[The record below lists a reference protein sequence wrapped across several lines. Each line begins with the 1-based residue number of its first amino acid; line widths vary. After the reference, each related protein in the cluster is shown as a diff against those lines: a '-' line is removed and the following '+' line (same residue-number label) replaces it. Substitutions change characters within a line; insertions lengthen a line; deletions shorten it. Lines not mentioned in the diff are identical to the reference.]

1 MNNINKV
8 NVEAL
13 FKLLK
18 FMFLF
23 IDYLRRNSSLE
34 VCYDQY
40 GLKEITVKIQIKGT
54 VQTPSKTKK
63 T

>member
-1 MNNINKV
+1 
-8 NVEAL
+8 
-13 FKLLK
+13 
-18 FMFLF
+18 MFFFL
-23 IDYLRRNSSLE
+23 DYLRRNSSLE

-54 VQTPSKTKK
+54 VQTPSKTEI